1 MVLSGDGNSQMLVQ
15 PVTAP
20 GVMALPVNFPP
31 GTWIHYWT
39 GAPYSAAGGPP
50 LEGGA
55 PAGTGGDASSGG
67 GEGGVGEGA
76 EAGAGGGVMVPAPID
91 QVPLFVLAGSI
102 IPMGPELQYV
112 DEKPAD
118 PLTLD
123 TYPSGLTSYTLYE
136 DDGISQGY
144 LGGAY
149 STTKFTAD
157 DTSGHVKMTIGPQVT
172 AKYKY
177 AGQILSR
184 TYILKIHLAQGAG
197 APAGVTRDGNAVAP
211 SMASAFGAATEGW
224 YFDAASATAWVK
236 FPLDSSATSTVSLQ

>member
-1 MVLSGDGNSQMLVQ
+1 
-15 PVTAP
+15 
-20 GVMALPVNFPP
+20 MA
-31 GTWIHYWT
+31 
-39 GAPYSAAGGPP
+39 GAPEA
-50 LEGGA
+50 GA
-55 PAGTGGDASSGG
+55 PLGGDAS
-67 GEGGVGEGA
+67 VD
-76 EAGAGGGVMVPAPID
+76 EAGAGGGLSVPAPID
-91 QVPLFVLAGSI
+91 QVPLFVRAGSI

-157 DTSGHVKMTIGPQVT
+157 DTSGQVKMTIGAQVT

-177 AGQILSR
+177 VGQVLSR
-184 TYILKIHLAQGAG
+184 TYILEIHLAQGAA
-197 APAGVTRDGNAVAP
+197 APSTVTRDGNAVMT

-224 YFDAASATAWVK
+224 YFDAGSATVWVK
-236 FPLDSSATSTVSLQ
+236 FRLDSSAATTVSLQ